1 MKLNRSSSCI
11 HVFFFFL
18 SLFLFF
24 SFAHCMYACICVHAC
39 VRVESLAILFSRV
52 VFPRRVVRRDTAS
65 TFLFLRCLFSPFA
78 TAHLFIT
85 VFSIF
90 SISLLSQQCLRVC
103 VYMCVC
109 VQRAY
114 VYMAYVHIY
123 VYVYVSMYVSIFFF
137 LSYYYIYHGI
147 ICVQIAASQRNKRYS
162 RHLGI
167 FLAIGRDSFLFHSVF
182 IFFLPFCFSLLRSFC
197 KRSRN
202 DFSNK

>member
-1 MKLNRSSSCI
+1 M
-11 HVFFFFL
+11 F
-18 SLFLFF
+18 FF
-24 SFAHCMYACICVHAC
+24 SFCL
-39 VRVESLAILFSRV
+39 SFS
-52 VFPRRVVRRDTAS
+52 
-65 TFLFLRCLFSPFA
+65 FSPLL
-78 TAHLFIT
+78 TVCMLVYVCTRVYVLNHLQ
-85 VFSIF
+85 FSFLASYSLDEWYVETPPQLFYF
-90 SISLLSQQCLRVC
+90 SAACFRLSQQLIFSSLYFLFSLFHYYLNNAYVYVC
-103 VYMCVC
+103 IYVCVC